1 MVSANFLQHAKN
13 VTLFTS
19 YPPSQPHHLC
29 DWRFY
34 TAAGEVA
41 EADLVK
47 YSRWF
52 DSLPGRIE
60 TVSISKNGGF
70 RSLMIFL
77 VTLSFVWGLCCR
89 ALMSGGASGGRR
101 FTRMN
106 WALGAGLIAVSAW
119 DYKFKTCVAVLTLCV
134 LVSEKGAI
142 DGLAMLQV
150 FVLVSNM
157 KLVAALGFSVAYASW
172 AALWLKARFREFCT
186 LPDYEEFLAGL
197 RPVDRTSKREHT
209 GDADQDEDEDED
221 ERGCMICWSPDV
233 LLQQLPCK
241 GKHQICMDCLNRLH
255 EAARNRCPL
264 CCLPLYS
271 DRKCSRRIAHR
282 EIIVACLGATSAF
295 NIIGIA
301 LKLYHGA
308 YISAAFDVFVVLSI
322 RRATWECLYPIL
334 FVDGTLMNDGFV
346 ALLLVVSLVVACWTG
361 YWIGPWD
368 QATFVNGERVRGLW
382 IGMKYTFVWD

>member
-1 MVSANFLQHAKN
+1 MVF
-13 VTLFTS
+13 F
-19 YPPSQPHHLC
+19 
-29 DWRFY
+29 
-34 TAAGEVA
+34 
-41 EADLVK
+41 
-47 YSRWF
+47 
-52 DSLPGRIE
+52 
-60 TVSISKNGGF
+60 
-70 RSLMIFL
+70 

-89 ALMSGGASGGRR
+89 ALMSGGASGGRT

-119 DYKFKTCVAVLTLCV
+119 DYKFKTCVSVLTCCV

-142 DGLAMLQV
+142 DGLAMLLV

-172 AALWLKARFREFCT
+172 AALWLNARFREVCT

-197 RPVDRTSKREHT
+197 RPVNRTSKQEHT
-209 GDADQDEDEDED
+209 VEADRDEEED

-233 LLQQLPCK
+233 LLQQLPYK
-241 GKHQICMDCLNRLH
+241 RKHQICMGCLKRLH
-255 EAARNRCPL
+255 EAARNRCLL

-271 DRKCSRRIAHR
+271 NRKCSRRMAHR

-308 YISAAFDVFVVLSI
+308 YISAAFDILVVLSI
-322 RRATWECLYPIL
+322 RRATWQCLYPIL
-334 FVDGTLMNDGFV
+334 FAAGTIIDDELV
-346 ALLLVVSLVVACWTG
+346 ALLLLVSLAVACWTG

-368 QATFVNGERVRGLW
+368 QATFVNGERVRESW
-382 IGMKYTFVWD
+382 IGMWYTFVWD